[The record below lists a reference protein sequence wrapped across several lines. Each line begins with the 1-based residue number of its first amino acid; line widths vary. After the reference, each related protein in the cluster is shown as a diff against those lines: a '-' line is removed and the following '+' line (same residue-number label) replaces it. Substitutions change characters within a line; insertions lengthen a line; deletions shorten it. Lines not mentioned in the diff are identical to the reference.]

1 MPRPTEN
8 DKLTKKTKEKLK
20 AKIKFG
26 DVEEEVDIEVE
37 TTPNANGGYDT
48 KVLLPRCP
56 IAAVKN

>member
-8 DKLTKKTKEKLK
+8 DKKTKVTKEKCK

-26 DVEEEVDIEVE
+26 NIEEEVDIEVE

-48 KVLLPRCP
+48 KVILPRCP
-56 IAAVKN
+56 ISAVKN